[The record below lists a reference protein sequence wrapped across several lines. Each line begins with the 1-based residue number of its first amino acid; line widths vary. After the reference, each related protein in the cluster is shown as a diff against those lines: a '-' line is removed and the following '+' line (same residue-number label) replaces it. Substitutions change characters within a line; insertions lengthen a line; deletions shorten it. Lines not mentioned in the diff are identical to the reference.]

1 MTGKKYWA
9 NNPIFWSKCMLRG
22 GQIFELLGK
31 KLWGKH
37 ACWADTLVGQSCL
50 LGRRAC
56 WADTQVGQLEWGR
69 SHLSQDITGSN
80 HSWERWKTEQTEDG
94 MGLDWFGRKRIVID
108 TYMLKDAHPGREV
121 GLLFFRGTE
130 GDIRKNIAEEKGLGP
145 NIL

>member
-1 MTGKKYWA
+1 
-9 NNPIFWSKCMLRG
+9 MLV
-22 GQIFELLGK
+22 GQTRLLVSR
-31 KLWGKH
+31 
-37 ACWADTLVGQSCL
+37 ACWADTLVGQSRL